1 MKTHFLFASVAAVAL
16 AAAPIAAQSQQTPG
30 TQSPTTQSPTTQSP
44 TGQERSQYGQEQSTT
59 ITGCV
64 KAGTDGRSFTLES
77 EGAGSGASAGQT
89 QTPSPGESSSSSQ
102 RSSGMSGASKTWSLM
117 ASGGDV
123 DLSKYVGQRVQITG
137 RADQSSSQSGASSST
152 SAASGMHPRFHVQS
166 VRVLS
171 QTCS

>member
-44 TGQERSQYGQEQSTT
+44 TGQERSQYGQEQTET

-64 KAGTDGRSFTLES
+64 KAGTDGRSFTLEAEES
-77 EGAGSGASAGQT
+77 GSSASPQSGAT
-89 QTPSPGESSSSSQ
+89 SPGASSMTDA
-102 RSSGMSGASKTWSLM
+102 GKTWSLM
-117 ASGGDV
+117 ASSSDV
-123 DLSKYVGQRVQITG
+123 DLSQYANKRVQITG
-137 RADQSSSQSGASSST
+137 RADKSSQSGASSSAA
-152 SAASGMHPRFHVQS
+152 SAAGTHPRFHVQS

-171 QTCS
+171 DSCS

>member
-16 AAAPIAAQSQQTPG
+16 AAAPIAAQSPQTPDTQSPT

-44 TGQERSQYGQEQSTT
+44 TGQQRSQYGDQESTT

-64 KAGTDGRSFTLES
+64 RAGTDGRSFTLETDDSKS
-77 EGAGSGASAGQT
+77 ETGQT
-89 QTPSPGESSSSSQ
+89 ASPGQ
-102 RSSGMSGASKTWSLM
+102 ATQPRSGMAGAEHKNWSLM
-117 ASGGDV
+117 AASGDV

-137 RADQSSSQSGASSST
+137 RADKSSAQQQSGAAT
-152 SAASGMHPRFHVQS
+152 SASAMPRFHVQS

>member
-16 AAAPIAAQSQQTPG
+16 AAAPIAAQSPQTPSP
-30 TQSPTTQSPTTQSP
+30 QSPTTQSPTTQSP
-44 TGQERSQYGQEQSTT
+44 SGQQRSQYGDQETTT

-64 KAGTDGRSFTLES
+64 RAGTDGRSFTLE
-77 EGAGSGASAGQT
+77 AGDSKEQTGQT
-89 QTPSPGESSSSSQ
+89 ASPGQSAQ
-102 RSSGMSGASKTWSLM
+102 PRSGMAGADQKNWSLV
-117 ASGGDV
+117 ASSGDV

-137 RADQSSSQSGASSST
+137 RADKSSAQQPQSGAASS
-152 SAASGMHPRFHVQS
+152 ASSMSRFHVQS